1 MRTLWIALNE
11 RENEMTSSA
20 ENSVVLKVEGM
31 TCNHCVGRV
40 QKALDAAPG
49 VHAAKVDLD
58 SGTAE
63 IRFGPEIDTAALIGV
78 VQSAGYS
85 AQAA

>member
-1 MRTLWIALNE
+1 
-11 RENEMTSSA
+11 MTDGAS
-20 ENSVVLKVEGM
+20 NQVTLKVEGM
-31 TCNHCVGRV
+31 TCGHCVGRV

-49 VHAAKVDLD
+49 VISAKVDLD

-63 IRFGPEIDTAALIGV
+63 ISYGVETDIAKLAEIVTE
-78 VQSAGYS
+78 SGYP